1 MSSVRKYW
9 PLALVAIGMTLL
21 LGGLAWN
28 IMFAGIPYQ
37 DPPPELAAR
46 YARHA
51 RFSATLGWI
60 GILALV
66 AGFVAAVVRRMQQ
79 AARK

>member
-1 MSSVRKYW
+1 MRRFW
-9 PLALVAIGMTLL
+9 PFGLVAIGMSLL
-21 LGGLAWN
+21 LGGFAWN

-46 YARHA
+46 YAWHA

-66 AGFVAAVVRRMQQ
+66 SGLVAAVVRRLVQ
-79 AARK
+79 ASRS